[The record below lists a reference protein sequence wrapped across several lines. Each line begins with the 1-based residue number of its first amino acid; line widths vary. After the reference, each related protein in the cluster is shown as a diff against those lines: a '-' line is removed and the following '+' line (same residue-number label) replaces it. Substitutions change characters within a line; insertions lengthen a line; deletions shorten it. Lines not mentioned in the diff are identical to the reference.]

1 MKKIRIGLAIQK
13 SIAGE
18 FEENLRRSLD
28 TIAKAGGEQAD
39 FLVFP
44 EMNLTGYLAG
54 IGIQSIARPL
64 DRSWIDSLSQASNRH
79 NITILAGLA
88 ELGGNDCIYATQLVV
103 SPHAPLACY
112 RKIHL
117 APYEAPYFS
126 PGNKIQAFT
135 AQGIRFGIQL
145 CYDAHFPELSTA
157 MALKGADIIFI
168 PHASP
173 RGSSQEKHKS
183 WMRHLTARGF
193 DNGVF
198 IAAVNQTGDNQGGLE
213 FPGLALVIGPDGYPV
228 SECVEPAETIHWVD
242 MDMSAIARV
251 RDHKMRYFLP
261 NRRADLFQ

>member
-1 MKKIRIGLAIQK
+1 MKKIRVGLVIQN

-18 FEENLRRSLD
+18 FKGNLNRSLD
-28 TIAKAGGEQAD
+28 TIASAGAEQAN

-54 IGIQSIARPL
+54 SRIQSIARPL
-64 DRSWIDSLSQASNRH
+64 DSSWIDSLSQASNRH
-79 NITILAGLA
+79 NITILTGLA
-88 ELGGNDCIYATQLVV
+88 ELGDNNCIYATQLVIT
-103 SPHAPLACY
+103 PHTPLACY

-117 APYEAPYFS
+117 APYETPYFS
-126 PGNKIQAFT
+126 PGSKIQVIER
-135 AQGIRFGIQL
+135 QGIRFGIQL

-173 RGSSQEKHKS
+173 RGSSQEKYRS

-198 IAAVNQTGDNQGGLE
+198 VAAVNQTGDNLGGLD
-213 FPGLALVIGPDGYPV
+213 FPGLALMIGPDGHIV
-228 SECVEPAETIHWVD
+228 SKCVEPKETIHWVD
-242 MDMSAIARV
+242 MDLDAISHV
-251 RDHKMRYFLP
+251 REHKMRYFLP
-261 NRRADLFQ
+261 NRRTDLFQ

>member
-1 MKKIRIGLAIQK
+1 MKKIRVGLAIQK

-18 FEENLRRSLD
+18 FEENLNRSLD
-28 TIAKAGGEQAD
+28 TIDRAGREQAD

-54 IGIQSIARPL
+54 SRIQSIAVPL
-64 DRSWIDSLSQASNRH
+64 DSSWVDSLSQASNRH
-79 NITILAGLA
+79 NITILTGLA
-88 ELGGNDCIYATQLVV
+88 ELGDNDCIYATQLVI

-126 PGNKIQAFT
+126 PGHKIQVFT
-135 AQGIRFGIQL
+135 AQGVRFGIQL

-157 MALKGADIIFI
+157 MAEKEADVIFI

-173 RGSSQEKHKS
+173 RGSSLEKYRS

-198 IAAVNQTGDNQGGLE
+198 VAAVNQTGDNRGGLE
-213 FPGLALVIGPDGYPV
+213 FPGLALMIGPDGHIV
-228 SECVEPAETIHWVD
+228 SKCVEPKETIHWVD
-242 MDMSAIARV
+242 MDLSALSRV
-251 RDHKMRYFLP
+251 RNHKMRYFLP
-261 NRRADLFQ
+261 NRRTDLFQ

>member
-1 MKKIRIGLAIQK
+1 MKKIRVGLAIQQ

-18 FEENLRRSLD
+18 FEENLNRTLS
-28 TIAKAGGEQAD
+28 TIAKAGAQQAD

-44 EMNLTGYLAG
+44 EMNLTGYLSG
-54 IGIQSIARPL
+54 SRIQGIARPL
-64 DRSWIDSLSQASNRH
+64 DTSWIGSLSQASNRH
-79 NITILAGLA
+79 NITILTGLA
-88 ELGGNDCIYATQLVV
+88 ELADDDCIHATQLVI
-103 SPHAPLACY
+103 SPHAPLSSY

-126 PGNKIQAFT
+126 PGSRIQVFER
-135 AQGIRFGIQL
+135 QGLRFGIQL

-173 RGSSQEKHKS
+173 RGSSTEKYRS

-198 IAAVNQTGDNQGGLE
+198 VAAVNQTGDNQGGLE
-213 FPGLALVIGPDGYPV
+213 FPGLALVIGPDGYLV
-228 SECVEPAETIHWVD
+228 SECMKPGETIHFTEID
-242 MDMSAIARV
+242 LSAISRV

-261 NRRADLFQ
+261 NRRTDLF

>member
-1 MKKIRIGLAIQK
+1 MKSIRVGLVIQK
-13 SIAGE
+13 SVVGE
-18 FEENLRRSLD
+18 FEENLSRSLD
-28 TIAKAGGEQAD
+28 SIERAGAQQAD
-39 FLVFP
+39 FIVFP
-44 EMNLTGYLAG
+44 EMNLTGYMAG
-54 IGIQSIARPL
+54 PRIQSIARPL
-64 DRSWIDSLSQASNRH
+64 DKSWIDSLSTASNRH
-79 NITILAGLA
+79 NITILAGLT
-88 ELGGNDCIYATQLVV
+88 ELGDNDCIYATQLVI
-103 SPHAPLACY
+103 SPHAPLTYY

-126 PGNKIQAFT
+126 PGSMVQVFT

-157 MALKGADIIFI
+157 LALKRADVIFI

-173 RGSSQEKHKS
+173 RGSSTEKHRS

-198 IAAVNQTGDNQGGLE
+198 VAAVNQTGDNRGGLE
-213 FPGLALVIGPDGYPV
+213 FPGLALVIGPDGHV
-228 SECVEPAETIHWVD
+228 ISQCVEPKETIHWVD
-242 MDMSAIARV
+242 MDLSALSRV